1 MAEGIPME
9 TFEKRWEKAGL
20 SDDYVFCKVMLK
32 PELCKRML
40 ELILNVKIS
49 RIEYVEE
56 QKTIDIKKDSR
67 GIRLDI
73 YVCDEE
79 ETVYNVEIQTRN
91 TRELSKRS
99 RYYQALID
107 LHLLRK
113 GVHYKSLNRSF
124 VIFICIF
131 DVFGAGRHL
140 YTFENICKEEPA
152 IPLGDGATKFFL
164 NTQGTMNDVSPE
176 LKAFLNFVAGEK
188 SEDPFVQQLDEEIQH
203 IKSNVE
209 WRREYMTIQELNQE
223 MRDEGIEIGFR
234 RGHEKGRAEGR
245 AEGRTEGHA
254 EGRIEMIR
262 NLLYEIKNVGMTVKM
277 LKVDPDEVW
286 SIVKAERITV
296 DDHPS

>member
-1 MAEGIPME
+1 ME

-20 SDDYVFCKVMLK
+20 SDEYVFCKVML
-32 PELCKRML
+32 
-40 ELILNVKIS
+40 
-49 RIEYVEE
+49 
-56 QKTIDIKKDSR
+56 KDSR

-79 ETVYNVEIQTRN
+79 EPVYNVEIQTRN

-124 VIFICIF
+124 VIFICTF

-152 IPLGDGATKFFL
+152 ILLGDGTTKIFL
-164 NTQGTMNDVSPE
+164 NTQGTQDGVSPE

-188 SEDPFVQQLDEEIQH
+188 SEDPFVQQLDEEIRH
-203 IKSNVE
+203 IKSNEE

-223 MRDEGIEIGFR
+223 MRDEGIEIGR
-234 RGHEKGRAEGR
+234 KEGR
-245 AEGRTEGHA
+245 AEERTA
-254 EGRIEMIR
+254 MIR
-262 NLLYEIKNVGMTVKM
+262 NVLYTLKNAEQTAKM
-277 LKVDPDEVW
+277 LRIDAADVW
-286 SIVKAERITV
+286 SVVKAERIPV
-296 DDHPS
+296 DDYPN

>member
-1 MAEGIPME
+1 ME

-56 QKTIDIKKDSR
+56 LKTIDIKKDSR

-73 YVCDEE
+73 YVCDDE

-107 LHLLRK
+107 LHILRK
-113 GVHYKSLNRSF
+113 GVHYKSLNQSF
-124 VIFICIF
+124 VIFICTF

-152 IPLGDGATKFFL
+152 ILLGDGTTKIFL
-164 NTQGTMNDVSPE
+164 NTQGTQDDVNLE

-188 SEDPFVQQLDEEIQH
+188 SEDPFVRQLDEEIKH
-203 IKSNVE
+203 IKSNEE

-223 MRDEGIEIGFR
+223 MRDEGIEIG
-234 RGHEKGRAEGR
+234 RATER
-245 AEGRTEGHA
+245 A
-254 EGRIEMIR
+254 EMIR
-262 NLLYEIKNVGMTVKM
+262 NALYTLKNAEQTAKI
-277 LKVDPDEVW
+277 LRVDAADVW
-286 SIVKAERITV
+286 SIVKSERIPV
-296 DDHPS
+296 DDYPN